1 MKYIIFS
8 CSPKEEEILNKSPYP
23 PDEVIKVNSYNRDCL
38 DLVYNSFHSF
48 DEALKLIGRGM
59 KDNEN
64 NLIN

>member
-1 MKYIIFS
+1 MQYIIFS
-8 CSPKEEEILNKSPYP
+8 CSKEEEETLNKSPYP

>member
-1 MKYIIFS
+1 MRYIIFS
-8 CSPKEEEILNKSPYP
+8 CSKEEEETLNKSLYP

-64 NLIN
+64 NLVK

>member
-8 CSPKEEEILNKSPYP
+8 CSKEDEETLNKSPYP
-23 PDEVIKVNSYNRDCL
+23 PDEVIDVHSYNGNCL
-38 DLVYNSFHSF
+38 DLSYKSFHAF

-64 NLIN
+64 NLVN

>member
-1 MKYIIFS
+1 MRYVIFS
-8 CSPKEEEILNKSPYP
+8 CSKEDEETLNKSPYP

-48 DEALKLIGRGM
+48 DEALKLIGRDM